1 MSQGGGERTP
11 CPVSGTCRGRQISRC
26 PPAVCNRIFQAA
38 AGSLWGNFVRRHSQI
53 RVNAAQR
60 FIQYTGRSG
69 SLSLPPRWPALSAQI
84 CHKGFLPPKLSS
96 RFWQLQQT
104 NCCLQSWQA
113 LWSPNELAFS
123 AQMRKK
129 LQNQFISWIRGDERR
144 TNQARVSV
152 RSNCAI
158 YILSSNCSLLPNRLM
173 AASLPSKPL
182 YDRHCN
188 VFSGRGSIWLGQ
200 QYFSPALSDSGTR
213 SSHLGHSAINH
224 PAGTAHHFLSS
235 YQFLQGTKRPL
246 WAFGQPKLLLSLRI
260 LRFMSNAELNL
271 LERHFSPLWSN
282 FNEALTKLQ
291 LIATKLNTC

>member
-11 CPVSGTCRGRQISRC
+11 CPVSGTCRGRQISRWTVPKC

-38 AGSLWGNFVRRHSQI
+38 AGSLWGNFVRRRSQI

-60 FIQYTGRSG
+60 FLQYTGRSG
-69 SLSLPPRWPALSAQI
+69 SLSLPPRRPALSAQI
-84 CHKGFLPPKLSS
+84 RHEGFLPPKLSG

-113 LWSPNELAFS
+113 LWSPNELASS

-152 RSNCAI
+152 RSICAI
-158 YILSSNCSLLPNRLM
+158 YILSSNCSLFPNRLM

-188 VFSGRGSIWLGQ
+188 VFSGLGSIWLGHAVL
-200 QYFSPALSDSGTR
+200 FSSPEWQWDQVQPPRTQRHKSSCWHRAPLPEQLPVPARD
-213 SSHLGHSAINH
+213 
-224 PAGTAHHFLSS
+224 
-235 YQFLQGTKRPL
+235 KK
-246 WAFGQPKLLLSLRI
+246 AFVGSRQPELLFSLRI
-260 LRFMSNAELNL
+260 LTFMSDAENW
-271 LERHFSPLWSN
+271 FWWKD
-282 FNEALTKLQ
+282 TQICIMK
-291 LIATKLNTC
+291 